1 MILSWFRLLALGSLL
16 AWLSPSATLA
26 QDSTA
31 SPTPEVPAPPEV
43 SQPAYEVFRV
53 DDNGIGRPYR
63 VWEEWVPEIVTTP
76 DGGAWVFFTAQIRS
90 QDGNTNRRLFA
101 ARFDP
106 ELRVWLPAR
115 ALGSDTT
122 QFGASAVVDSQGV
135 VHLVYSNRAGDSSE
149 AWSQL
154 VYQRFVNGAWTD
166 PVPVAPSPDAG
177 HQMLA
182 SLTIDEHDGLHVV
195 WRDQRFVTPEA
206 RAALATNADLLSSD
220 LVEGEWTEPALINI
234 REAPDVNPAWPHL
247 VADGD
252 RLLHRSAGS

>member
-1 MILSWFRLLALGSLL
+1 M
-16 AWLSPSATLA
+16 
-26 QDSTA
+26 
-31 SPTPEVPAPPEV
+31 
-43 SQPAYEVFRV
+43 SQPAYDVFRV
-53 DDNGIGRPYR
+53 DDNGIGRAYR

-76 DGGAWVFFTAQIRS
+76 DGGAWVFFTAQIRT

-101 ARFDP
+101 SRFDP

-115 ALGSDTT
+115 RMGSSTT

-166 PVPVAPSPDAG
+166 PVPVAPHPDAG

-182 SLTIDEHDGLHVV
+182 SLAIDEHDGLHVV

-206 RAALATNADLLSSD
+206 RAALADQ
-220 LVEGEWTEPALINI
+220 
-234 REAPDVNPAWPHL
+234 R
-247 VADGD
+247 
-252 RLLHRSAGS
+252 RSPLE